1 MPSSQGHRRFP
12 IQTGAAAHV
21 STLRRYVYANCRS
34 ALGEGFLLALGLL
47 SLLVS
52 GCDGVLGKPAVQD
65 GSPVVPT
72 VEANPTEP
80 DASQNASVFDRPLE
94 RLVIEINVHRFA
106 APRGAFTTRQDLWN
120 MATGPLTDAAVS
132 LRLNDNGFRAAVGRE
147 SDRKPL
153 RDYLDGLHD
162 VRSAMDTAAPD
173 ASRQIDLEIGPCP
186 PLLSVFYYDA
196 VGKLRGLNF
205 SEAKA
210 RLKVGLE
217 LRSPNL
223 RDVFVQI
230 MPEFE
235 EPPGPQQWL
244 VTPQGARQVADERR
258 HPLKDLTF
266 SAIIPAGGF
275 LLLGPTPAVYDR
287 PLVARPFFVGQG
299 SAFDDPLE
307 GAWES
312 IYIISPMARSYTQ
325 TGS

>member
-1 MPSSQGHRRFP
+1 MFP
-12 IQTGAAAHV
+12 IRTGADADV
-21 STLRRYVYANCRS
+21 SASRRYVYANRRS
-34 ALGEGFLLALGLL
+34 ALGEGLLCALGLL

-52 GCDGVLGKPAVQD
+52 GCDGALGKPAVQD
-65 GSPVVPT
+65 SSPAITT
-72 VEANPTEP
+72 VDANPTEP

-106 APRGAFTTRQDLWN
+106 APRGTFTARAGLWN
-120 MATGPLTDAAVS
+120 LATGPLTDAAVS
-132 LRLNDNGFRAAVGRE
+132 LRLNDNGFRAAVGWE

-162 VRSAMDTAAPD
+162 VRSAMDTAVPD
-173 ASRQIDLEIGPCP
+173 ASRQVDLEIGPCP
-186 PLLSVFYYDA
+186 PLLSVFYYDV

-223 RDVFVQI
+223 RDVFMQI
-230 MPEFE
+230 VPEFE
-235 EPPGPQQWL
+235 EPAGPQQWL
-244 VTPQGARQVADERR
+244 VTPQGAQQVADERR
-258 HPLKDLTF
+258 YPLKELAF
-266 SAIIPAGGF
+266 SAVIPPGGF
-275 LLLGPTPAVYDR
+275 LLLGPTPGVYDR

-299 SAFDDPLE
+299 SASAGSAE

-312 IYIISPMARSYTQ
+312 VYIISPMVRSYTQ
-325 TGS
+325 SGS